1 MNKELIMEAIKVTKR
16 LEKER
21 AILIEGIKELDI
33 IIANLNNPFILIKLV
48 VHGLAKML
56 IILHSVQC

>member
-16 LEKER
+16 LEKEK

-33 IIANLNNPFILIKLV
+33 TIANLNNPKINNQYNDSKYY
-48 VHGLAKML
+48 
-56 IILHSVQC
+56 

>member
-1 MNKELIMEAIKVTKR
+1 MNFFEAMKE

-33 IIANLNNPFILIKLV
+33 TIANLNNPKV
-48 VHGLAKML
+48 NKML
-56 IILHSVQC
+56 EIVRKYENL